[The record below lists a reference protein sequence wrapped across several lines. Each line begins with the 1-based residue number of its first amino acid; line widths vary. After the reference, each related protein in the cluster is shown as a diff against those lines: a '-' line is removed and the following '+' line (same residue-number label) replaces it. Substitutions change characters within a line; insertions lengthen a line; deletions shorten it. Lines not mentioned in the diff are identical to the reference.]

1 MILLLVFK
9 RTLWGTSPRFV
20 QALKKHLRTNIRKA
34 ARLVPSCS
42 CLSQS
47 HRGALWLEQTSLS
60 SFYRSDE
67 NVLLIT
73 PEKFHRR
80 LISELSRTSHSMAR
94 GQSTEANPNRVP
106 FENTR
111 WKSFELI
118 SYANCDQMIFHSRLN
133 STTTILRFKRTF
145 VRESIPIWSA
155 WVKRV
160 NVDNRCPPRD
170 EQDKKKN
177 REKKTKQ
184 ETRYKLQSTIS
195 ILFSN
200 ASRIHLFG
208 PHGGSKMTKTN
219 DRFVS
224 PFQSADTDGEPM
236 C

>member
-111 WKSFELI
+111 WKSFTPTVI
-118 SYANCDQMIFHSRLN
+118 KWY
-133 STTTILRFKRTF
+133 
-145 VRESIPIWSA
+145 SIHDWIPQQQYYDS
-155 WVKRV
+155 K
-160 NVDNRCPPRD
+160 
-170 EQDKKKN
+170 E
-177 REKKTKQ
+177 
-184 ETRYKLQSTIS
+184 
-195 ILFSN
+195 
-200 ASRIHLFG
+200 HLFVNRYR
-208 PHGGSKMTKTN
+208 S
-219 DRFVS
+219 DRREWN
-224 PFQSADTDGEPM
+224 G
-236 C
+236 